1 MKLLFKPAVSLPR
14 VFSVFSH
21 SSLQNWSRY
30 NDSYRIF
37 QVQTIT
43 YACLSIIAINLL
55 IGVLDFWASYEI
67 YGFISFSALS
77 VLLIN
82 KKGYYNAARWIFI
95 LQVYL
100 LTTLLFITSTLP
112 VLAGLLCLMAVAA
125 NVVLFSKE
133 EKLELALSFTIPVL
147 LFAIV
152 QLLDITLLRHTDTSE
167 LFSHS
172 ALIINISFILL
183 SVVLSILYLFSVYEK
198 SEQEL
203 RILVSELQ
211 AKEKEITLQNEVL
224 VDLNASLTASQ
235 EELIK
240 SKIFLNS
247 VIDNLPLSL
256 AVKDA
261 RELKY
266 IRVNKASED
275 LMLYPR
281 AEYLGR
287 KDADLFPVS
296 QAESFQEEDL
306 AVIHTK
312 DTIESERKITNRN
325 NEDKILHT
333 RKLPICDNKGEPM
346 FILTISE
353 DITPRKQA
361 EEVLKKTV
369 KELQTRNH
377 ELDNYVYRVS
387 HDLRAPFCSM
397 QGLINLSKAEN
408 NVETVKVYIDLIE
421 KSVAKSDRFI
431 QSLLN
436 HSKVL
441 NTEILIQAVDLH
453 KLAKDCFS
461 EVNYIAG
468 DNHVKLDIH
477 TQGDGAFFSD
487 EFRVNIILTNIIAN
501 AARYTRSEAE
511 DKYIKVDI
519 LVSHEHASITI
530 ADNGDGIPEQHM
542 PKIFDMFFR
551 GSEKATGSGL
561 GLYIARQAADALGG
575 TISVESNQNQGTVF
589 TVTLP
594 NRQ

>member
-1 MKLLFKPAVSLPR
+1 
-14 VFSVFSH
+14 
-21 SSLQNWSRY
+21 
-30 NDSYRIF
+30 
-37 QVQTIT
+37 
-43 YACLSIIAINLL
+43 
-55 IGVLDFWASYEI
+55 
-67 YGFISFSALS
+67 
-77 VLLIN
+77 
-82 KKGYYNAARWIFI
+82 
-95 LQVYL
+95 
-100 LTTLLFITSTLP
+100 
-112 VLAGLLCLMAVAA
+112 
-125 NVVLFSKE
+125 
-133 EKLELALSFTIPVL
+133 
-147 LFAIV
+147 
-152 QLLDITLLRHTDTSE
+152 
-167 LFSHS
+167 
-172 ALIINISFILL
+172 
-183 SVVLSILYLFSVYEK
+183 VVLSILYLFSVYEK